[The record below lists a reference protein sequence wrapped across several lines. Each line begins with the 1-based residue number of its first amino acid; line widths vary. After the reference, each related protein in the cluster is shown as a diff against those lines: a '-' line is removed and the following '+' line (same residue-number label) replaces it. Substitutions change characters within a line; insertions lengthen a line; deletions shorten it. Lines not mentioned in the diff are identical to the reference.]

1 MGWYQPEMVG
11 STKSPNR
18 LIVVGVFLSLGWST
32 YPTRNSLMINW
43 WVSKIAPPCHLRVQ
57 ESYSNRSSN
66 LRSIFSPVVWLEDE
80 TFGIPWRDETWLL
93 RIYTFWVRNRNLD
106 QLVLSCQVPWVT
118 NWVSIEKLWMQNGTK
133 CGVFWVPPIII
144 GSVKNGISPKNSC
157 LPNRVIR
164 TISTL
169 FLEVKFPSQKVNK

>member
-1 MGWYQPEMVG
+1 MFHIFWTIHPSPKVISAVIDIKSILSKRWRTASSFMCSRRLGNRTTGNGRFEGVENGVIPNQNGGVHQI
-11 STKSPNR
+11 TKSSHCCG
-18 LIVVGVFLSLGWST
+18 LFLSLGWST

-93 RIYTFWVRNRNLD
+93 RIYI
-106 QLVLSCQVPWVT
+106 LSELET
-118 NWVSIEKLWMQNGTK
+118 ETL
-133 CGVFWVPPIII
+133 
-144 GSVKNGISPKNSC
+144 ISWS
-157 LPNRVIR
+157 
-164 TISTL
+164 
-169 FLEVKFPSQKVNK
+169 